1 MYRMESTHKFGVE
14 STHKFGVESTHKFG
28 VESTHKFG
36 VESTHPQCACVSSGI
51 LAPAGGGLPRF
62 ARNDTLPHTGITQN
76 CR

>member
-1 MYRMESTHKFGVE
+1 MYRME

-51 LAPAGGGLPRF
+51 LAPAGG
-62 ARNDTLPHTGITQN
+62 D
-76 CR
+76 CRASLAMTRCRTRV